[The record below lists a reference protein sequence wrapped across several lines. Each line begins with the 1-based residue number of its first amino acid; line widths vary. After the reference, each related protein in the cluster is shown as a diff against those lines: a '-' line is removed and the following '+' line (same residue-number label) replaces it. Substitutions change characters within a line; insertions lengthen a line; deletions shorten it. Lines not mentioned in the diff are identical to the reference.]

1 MEEAF
6 LMFEPPNRISFSIT
20 IPLYAVHRLYVIDGK
35 INSEHVNKYKD
46 DMQLRDGEC
55 HMWPIVMPTTT
66 DIISFEIQLNST
78 KHNGSLSDFC

>member
-46 DMQLRDGEC
+46 DMQLRHGES
-55 HMWPIVMPTTT
+55 HMWQIVTPTTP
-66 DIISFEIQLNST
+66 DILRNSNKLN
-78 KHNGSLSDFC
+78 KA

>member
-20 IPLYAVHRLYVIDGK
+20 IPLYVIDEK

-46 DMQLRDGEC
+46 DMQLRHGES
-55 HMWPIVMPTTT
+55 HMWQIVTPTTP
-66 DIISFEIQLNST
+66 DILRNSNKLN
-78 KHNGSLSDFC
+78 KA